1 MRPEPQEHRHA
12 RWVLLPAIGAAIAH
26 APVLRFDL
34 FRGLARPIDG
44 GRTFRGRRVLGD
56 NKTWRGA
63 AFMGSGVLASAVALH
78 RTPAYRARLPAE
90 LRALPPGT
98 FGAALALG
106 TVVGEFPNSFL
117 KRQLGID
124 PGTQR
129 RSLAGVALSV
139 FDQGDFTLGVWLA
152 LRRFWTP
159 SVRQALDAFA
169 AVAAVHAVI
178 NVIGYAIGARRSPV

>member
-1 MRPEPQEHRHA
+1 
-12 RWVLLPAIGAAIAH
+12 VLLPAIGAAIAH

-34 FRGLARPIDG
+34 FSALARPIDG
-44 GRTFRGRRVLGD
+44 GRTFRGRRLLGD

-63 AFMGSGVLASAVALH
+63 AFMGGGVLASSVALH
-78 RTPAYRARLPAE
+78 RFPRYHARLPAE
-90 LRALPPGT
+90 LRAMPAGT

-106 TVVGEFPNSFL
+106 TVAGELPNSFL
-117 KRQLGID
+117 KRQLGIA

-129 RSLAGVALSV
+129 RSPAGIALSV

-152 LRRFWTP
+152 LRRSWTP
-159 SVRQALDAFA
+159 SLRQAIDAFA
-169 AVAAVHAVI
+169 TVAAVHAVI